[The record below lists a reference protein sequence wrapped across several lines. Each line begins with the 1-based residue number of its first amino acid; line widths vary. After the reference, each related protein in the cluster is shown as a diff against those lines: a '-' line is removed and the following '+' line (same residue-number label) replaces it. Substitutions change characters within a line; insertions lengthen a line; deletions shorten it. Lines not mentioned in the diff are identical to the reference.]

1 MLTYDIKN
9 HCVKKPKKDISL
21 IETDF
26 GFWYD
31 ETAAERQDPARRSA
45 SVGYL
50 SLELQEQLNT
60 LMLPFLVLIGLAF
73 AVAVD
78 PYVKKPVKQVMLLID
93 AIELSIILACC
104 VSNGL
109 EAAWTPKYVTV
120 QTALSVYCYIMRPVI
135 IVLFIYIIWD
145 DPRRRLFWIPA
156 GLNAAVYLMTFFR
169 PWTFQITPEGHF
181 IRGSMGYAAH
191 WTGLLLLLCQLNVTL
206 WRFRKIEGRERLIP
220 IANAVIVLLGVFL
233 DSRCH
238 GNGTISFTEICAVFC
253 FAFYYIWL
261 HLRFV
266 REHEQALVAEQRI
279 QIMMSQ
285 IQPHFLYNTLTTI
298 QALCL
303 ENPRKAA
310 SITERFAAYLRQNI
324 DSLNETGL
332 IPFRKE
338 LNHTLVYAQ
347 IEMERFQNIHL
358 DYEIEDEDFLLPA
371 LTVQPLVEN
380 AIRHGVR
387 GMPRGQIEI
396 ITGLLP
402 DGHEI
407 IIRDNGRGFRPEE
420 LPGTERSH
428 IGIQNVQ
435 ERLQKLCG
443 GTMTIESEEGRGT
456 SVTIHI
462 PQGKEQR

>member
-1 MLTYDIKN
+1 MMGM
-9 HCVKKPKKDISL
+9 VR
-21 IETDF
+21 
-26 GFWYD
+26 
-31 ETAAERQDPARRSA
+31 RQNPAGRNA

-78 PYVKKPVKQVMLLID
+78 PYVKKPVKRVMLLID

-104 VSNGL
+104 LSNGL
-109 EAAWTPKYVTV
+109 DAAWVPAYVTP
-120 QTALSVYCYIMRPVI
+120 QTALSAYCYIMRPVI
-135 IVLFIYIIWD
+135 IVLFIYVIWD

-156 GLNAAVYLMTFFR
+156 GLNAAVYLTTFFR
-169 PWTFQITPEGHF
+169 HWTFHITPEGNF
-181 IRGSMGYAAH
+181 IRGAMGYTAH
-191 WTGLLLLLCQLNVTL
+191 WIGILLLLCQLNIAL
-206 WRFRKIEGRERLIP
+206 SQSRKIEGRERLIP

-238 GNGTISFTEICAVFC
+238 DNGTISFTEICSVFC

-266 REHEQALVAEQRI
+266 REHEQAL
-279 QIMMSQ
+279 
-285 IQPHFLYNTLTTI
+285 TI

-324 DSLNETGL
+324 DSLNEAGL

-338 LNHTLVYAQ
+338 LDHTLVYAQ
-347 IEMERFQNIHL
+347 IEMERFDNIHL

-396 ITGLLP
+396 ITELRS
-402 DGHEI
+402 DCHEI
-407 IIRDNGRGFRPEE
+407 VIRDNGKGFCPEE
-420 LPGTERSH
+420 LPAADRPH
-428 IGIQNVQ
+428 IGIQNVR

-456 SVTIHI
+456 CITIRI
-462 PQGKEQR
+462 PLGKERP

>member
-1 MLTYDIKN
+1 M
-9 HCVKKPKKDISL
+9 
-21 IETDF
+21 
-26 GFWYD
+26 
-31 ETAAERQDPARRSA
+31 
-45 SVGYL
+45 GYL

-60 LMLPFLVLIGLAF
+60 LMLPFLVLIGLAI
-73 AVAVD
+73 ATAAD
-78 PYVKKPVKQVMLLID
+78 PYVKKTVKQVMLLID
-93 AIELSIILACC
+93 VIEMSIILASCI
-104 VSNGL
+104 SNGL
-109 EAAWTPKYVTV
+109 EAAWNPAYVTL
-120 QTALSVYCYIMRPVI
+120 QTALSVYCYIMRPGI

-156 GLNAAVYLMTFFR
+156 GLNAAVYLTAFFR
-169 PWTFQITPEGHF
+169 PWTFFLSADGMFH
-181 IRGSMGYAAH
+181 RGPLGFAAH
-191 WTGLLLLLCQLNVTL
+191 LAGLLLLICQLNIAL
-206 WRFRKIEGRERLIP
+206 SQSRKIEGREKLIP
-220 IANAVIVLLGVFL
+220 VANAVMLALGVLL
-233 DSRCH
+233 DSRCQD
-238 GNGTISFTEICAVFC
+238 NGTISFTEICTIFC

-324 DSLNETGL
+324 DSLNEANL

-338 LNHTLVYAQ
+338 LDHTLVYAQ
-347 IEMERFQNIHL
+347 IEMERFRNIHL

-387 GMPRGQIEI
+387 GIPRGQIEI
-396 ITGLLP
+396 ITNLLP
-402 DGHEI
+402 DCHEI
-407 IIRDNGRGFRPEE
+407 IIRDNGKGFRPED
-420 LPGTERSH
+420 LPGTDRSH
-428 IGIQNVQ
+428 IGIQNVR

-443 GTMTIESEEGRGT
+443 GTMTIDSEAGRGT
-456 SVTIHI
+456 CVTIHI
-462 PQGKEQR
+462 PLGKEHL